1 MQAKNLNYEVE
12 LTGTTQLPGTSLRAP
27 TSNGLNFCCRDTMQ
41 GELNLEL
48 REVNG
53 SKSQVILNAS
63 SNLCG
68 LEVGGDDWDHYWQS
82 H

>member
-1 MQAKNLNYEVE
+1 
-12 LTGTTQLPGTSLRAP
+12 
-27 TSNGLNFCCRDTMQ
+27 MQ

-48 REVNG
+48 RELNG

-68 LEVGGDDWDHYWQS
+68 LEVGGDDWDNYWHS